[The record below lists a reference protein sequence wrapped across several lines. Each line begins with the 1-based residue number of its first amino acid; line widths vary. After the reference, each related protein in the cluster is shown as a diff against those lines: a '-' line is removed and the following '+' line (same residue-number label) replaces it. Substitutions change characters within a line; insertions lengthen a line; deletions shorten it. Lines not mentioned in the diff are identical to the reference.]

1 MTSDNYSKKY
11 IILSYFATVFIVLL
25 FSSTTWVYADDKDVD
40 PGQITF
46 RNPISEIQNEKIDPF
61 TGELSLTYTD
71 LTLPGNGGLDLSI
84 IRTYKSNRELSYIPP
99 LGPRWE
105 IHMGR
110 IKIIG
115 NYVTIELQDGTI
127 NTAVRVNSSNYS
139 YCTKDFWKIDSSNGK
154 VLQLPDG
161 TKIEFNHTNGA
172 WWYATR
178 ISKNGNQI
186 AITYQANSQNILNI
200 TDTLGRQI
208 NFTYNSIA
216 SRLRLTSIY
225 CANDQTIQI
234 QYKYSDNG
242 GNPVVLNQVVFP
254 GNEVWGY
261 SYNNYR
267 LSSVSTP
274 YGGAIAYT
282 YDYSYRAADGLSVRP
297 QYSVISKTVSGAG
310 TWIYAY
316 NHDNEREI
324 TTITDPCNRVTTYR
338 FFGYYAIGYGTCYI
352 YGLQDEM
359 EILNTANNTLEYKEK
374 NTWGKI
380 NAEISSLPYSV
391 YSLYDNKTYVPVLL
405 NQTITTLGGDTYTTQ
420 YSNYD
425 NFGNPRTQTETGSAT
440 KTTTLS
446 RISQQP
452 YTS

>member
-1 MTSDNYSKKY
+1 MTSNNYSNKC
-11 IILSYFATVFIVLL
+11 IILSYLATVFIVLL
-25 FSSTTWVYADDKDVD
+25 FTSTSWVYADDTTEVD

-46 RNPISEIQNEKIDPF
+46 RNPISDIQNEKIDPY

-115 NYVTIELQDGTI
+115 DYVTIELQDGTI

-161 TKIEFNHTNGA
+161 TKIEFNHANGA

-186 AITYQANSQNILNI
+186 AITYQASSQNILNI

-216 SRLRLTSIY
+216 SRLRLTSIN
-225 CANDQTIQI
+225 CVDDLDIQI
-234 QYKYSDNG
+234 QYQYSDNG
-242 GNPVVLNQVVFP
+242 TNPVVLNQVVFP

-267 LSSVSTP
+267 LSSISTP
-274 YGGAIAYT
+274 YGGAVAYT
-282 YDYSYRAADGLSVRP
+282 YGYFYRAADGLSVRQ
-297 QYSVISKTVSGAG
+297 QYSVNSKTVSGSRLTNG
-310 TWIYAY
+310 TWVYDY
-316 NHDNEREI
+316 KRDTEREI

-338 FFGYYAIGYGTCYI
+338 FFGYHAIGYGTCYI

-359 EILNTANNTLEYKEK
+359 EIRDTANNNTLEYKEK
-374 NTWGKI
+374 KYLGKNQCGNFLSPI
-380 NAEISSLPYSV
+380 LCLQSL
-391 YSLYDNKTYVPVLL
+391 
-405 NQTITTLGGDTYTTQ
+405 
-420 YSNYD
+420 
-425 NFGNPRTQTETGSAT
+425 
-440 KTTTLS
+440 
-446 RISQQP
+446 
-452 YTS
+452 